1 MNKII
6 LVIAGLLGMGA
17 AIEKEHLDFRPE
29 ISTGITNVVLGG
41 EDDIPVVPPVDN
53 NDCPCNK
60 NTGIITQGDGHQT
73 KCPCD
78 NGECGCVNKPSE
90 PEPPQPDDDCPD
102 GSCRTKS
109 KSSSSRPGLLKRIF
123 RR

>member
-17 AIEKEHLDFRPE
+17 TIEKEHLDFRPE
-29 ISTGITNVVLGG
+29 ISTGITNIVLGG
-41 EDDIPVVPPVDN
+41 EDDIPVIPPDDN

-90 PEPPQPDDDCPD
+90 PKPEKEKCSQQ
-102 GSCRTKS
+102 
-109 KSSSSRPGLLKRIF
+109 SSSSRSTTGPIRKFFSRIF
-123 RR
+123 Q

>member
-41 EDDIPVVPPVDN
+41 EDDIPVVPPDDN

-90 PEPPQPDDDCPD
+90 PAPPVVDDAECL
-102 GSCRTKS
+102 
-109 KSSSSRPGLLKRIF
+109 PGGT
-123 RR
+123 

>member
-41 EDDIPVVPPVDN
+41 EDSIPVVPPDDN

-73 KCPCD
+73 ECPCT
-78 NGECGCVNKPSE
+78 NGECGCVNKSLPDPPA
-90 PEPPQPDDDCPD
+90 PEQEDCD
-102 GSCRTKS
+102 QNT
-109 KSSSSRPGLLKRIF
+109 SSPRKGLLQRVFGIF

>member
-6 LVIAGLLGMGA
+6 LSIAILLGMGSTVD
-17 AIEKEHLDFRPE
+17 KEYLDFRPE

-41 EDDIPVVPPVDN
+41 EDDIPVVPPDDN

-60 NTGIITQGDGHQT
+60 TTGIITQGDGHKTQ
-73 KCPCD
+73 CPCD
-78 NGECGCVNKPSE
+78 NGECGCVNKPAE

-102 GSCRTKS
+102 GSCKTKS

>member
-1 MNKII
+1 MNKIL

-60 NTGIITQGDGHQT
+60 NTGIILKEMVIKPNVHVIM
-73 KCPCD
+73 
-78 NGECGCVNKPSE
+78 VNV
-90 PEPPQPDDDCPD
+90 DV
-102 GSCRTKS
+102 
-109 KSSSSRPGLLKRIF
+109 
-123 RR
+123 